1 MRKLGSPDVHDRILC
16 EDGMIMWFAAA
27 LVVLVVCVPLLAS
40 LSISGEISR
49 EEEKKEWERIV
60 NEMNEK

>member
-1 MRKLGSPDVHDRILC
+1 MT
-16 EDGMIMWFAAA
+16 MWFAAA